1 MNQKRITNQIL
12 EQKNYTLNSTLNY
25 LFNISNMKKLFSYLL
40 ISSMVVLSSCTNYD
54 DQFDDLNTQINS
66 LKSQIEGFSSLSSG
80 LTALQG
86 TVASLQT
93 AIANIPVTPATD
105 VSGLATAANLATL
118 DTALTALAAEV
129 DALTASLANA
139 ATSAEVAALQTALT
153 AAQGDLSDLLA
164 ANNVYSTDLVI
175 NSPATLA
182 FAKSLGDKLTIVN
195 ANVTFD
201 VDATMATA
209 DVQAVANK
217 FVTIV
222 KDLNYY
228 ATSSTV
234 AAVTFDNL
242 TSAGDIA
249 IAQAGNYVFPKL
261 ANATDVYLGAN
272 YSSKVGI
279 VDLRMLAKVNSLNTS
294 TLLAADV
301 AGTTPATNTANT
313 VSFSQATEI
322 HLTAVPYYGAN
333 LTILGKAGS
342 VVDMTA
348 FASVDADGDEVNY
361 ALNITGPAALTLT
374 KFTKGALTVTD
385 VTTVSLSGHRGNVT
399 LDGVANFTSDKLVGV
414 LTLSSTNDLK
424 TINVTGAL
432 DDDVT
437 VAAASADKI
446 YPDVNLSGQTALT
459 SATFAGGFVTA
470 NLTGASNLTSIT
482 NTAQISTLTLS
493 GNNDLTSATI
503 GGKIN
508 SLTVT
513 GADDLLT
520 LDLTHTTF
528 TSTALKSGSL
538 VVTSNPKLE
547 SLTSVAD
554 KLSTLT
560 VTGNANLTTVD
571 FTGLKTIG
579 GDATATVTIGGAG
592 LANALNATKIVD
604 TYNASAA
611 TEAADTGAFTSA
623 SGISTLK
630 TYLIAAAAAPSVT
643 GVKVFLDSADLH
655 IAEGATSAANV
666 EQNSLKISTAGDVAE
681 LTVVNVT
688 KSVTTTTGT
697 TVRQRISNVWDLGRN
712 AIYGNK
718 DLVAGTGVS
727 IAITGGI
734 TKTFVGTADITTV
747 SGLVDAINAD
757 TTSFGSDITVTAALD
772 SYNQSYNKISYT
784 DADGVAETTNST
796 GTMYWS
802 YGSTTTGTAAIGTNS
817 TTAQIAI
824 AIAAALSTTSD
835 VYNAS
840 AVGNAVLVTKLVTNT
855 QNVDL
860 GPGVSFANTLAI
872 TELGSNTV
880 QWSSNSSNAAGQDS
894 DYFLSVAKFDT
905 KGLRVM
911 VQNNSTSVVMAATVT
926 AVVPGTNLSLEPT
939 TLASGTNMVGS
950 FSYVA
955 GWSDIDNAS
964 TSTVA
969 GSTKNRTHWL

>member
-1 MNQKRITNQIL
+1 
-12 EQKNYTLNSTLNY
+12 
-25 LFNISNMKKLFSYLL
+25 
-40 ISSMVVLSSCTNYD
+40 MVVLSSCTNYD
-54 DQFDDLNTQINS
+54 DQFDDLNTQINT

-105 VSGLATAANLATL
+105 ISGLESTQATLTAALTSLAADVKALQDTLAT
-118 DTALTALAAEV
+118 
-129 DALTASLANA
+129 A
-139 ATSAEVAALQTALT
+139 ATSAEVTALATSLAT
-153 AAQGDLSDLLA
+153 AQADLAELLA

-182 FAKSLGDKLTIVN
+182 FAKSLGDILTIVN

-242 TSAGDIA
+242 TSAGDVA

-279 VDLRMLAKVNSLNTS
+279 VDLRMLAKVTSLNTS
-294 TLLAADV
+294 TLLAADI

-322 HLTAVPYYGAN
+322 HLTAVPYYGAA
-333 LTILGKAGS
+333 LTVLGKAGS

-399 LDGVANFTSDKLVGV
+399 LDGVANFTSDKLVGD

-432 DDDVT
+432 DDDIT
-437 VAAASADKI
+437 VAAASADKV
-446 YPDVNLSGQTALT
+446 YPDLALSSQTALT

-520 LDLTHTTF
+520 LALTHTTF
-528 TSTALKSGSL
+528 TSATAPILKSGSL
-538 VVTSNPKLE
+538 VVTNNPKLE

-560 VTGNANLTTVD
+560 VTGNANLATVD
-571 FTGLKTIG
+571 FTGLKAIG
-579 GDATATVTIGGAG
+579 GDTTATVIIGGAG

-604 TYNASAA
+604 TYNTAA
-611 TEAADTGAFTSA
+611 AAAVEATNTGAFTSA
-623 SGISTLK
+623 SGMSTLK
-630 TYLIAAAAAPSVT
+630 TYLGAAAAAPSVT
-643 GVKVFLDSADLH
+643 GVKAFFDSADLH
-655 IAEGATSAANV
+655 IAEGSTSAANV
-666 EQNSLKISTAGDVAE
+666 EQNSLKIATAADVAE

-688 KSVTTTTGT
+688 KSTSATAGT
-697 TVRQRISNVWDLGRN
+697 TVRERKSIVIDYNRNTLNQNLAIGSAEGFSITMLGQ
-712 AIYGNK
+712 AHTI
-718 DLVAGTGVS
+718 
-727 IAITGGI
+727 
-734 TKTFVGTADITTV
+734 VGTDDITTV
-747 SGLVDAINAD
+747 DQLVSAINGN
-757 TTSFGSDITVTAALD
+757 TSWGSDVSVSAAND
-772 SYNQSYNKISYT
+772 VYAKSINKISYT
-784 DADGVAETTNST
+784 TAAGVAATTQST
-796 GTMYWS
+796 GTIYWS
-802 YGSTTTGTAAIGTNS
+802 YGSTVTGTAAIGSGSS
-817 TTAQIAI
+817 TTQMAT
-824 AIAAALSTTSD
+824 AIAAALST
-835 VYNAS
+835 AS
-840 AVGNAVLVTKLVTNT
+840 ADHYAVGSGATVVVTKLVTNT
-855 QNVDL
+855 ANVDY
-860 GPGVSFANTLAI
+860 GTGVSFPNTLVI

-880 QWSSNSSNAAGQDS
+880 QWSTNASNAAGQDS
-894 DYFLSVAKFDT
+894 DYFIATSKTDT
-905 KGLRVM
+905 KGLRITI
-911 VQNNSTSVVMAATVT
+911 QNNSTSVAFANTATIAT
-926 AVVPGTNLSLEPT
+926 SGTELGIDFSTIL
-939 TLASGTNMVGS
+939 TLASQTNSVGS
-950 FSYVA
+950 LSYIASFSDVDTA
-955 GWSDIDNAS
+955 V
-964 TSTVA
+964 TTVTA

>member
-12 EQKNYTLNSTLNY
+12 EQKNYNLNSTLNY

-54 DQFDDLNTQINS
+54 DQFDDLNTQINT

-105 VSGLATAANLATL
+105 ISGLESTQATLTAALTSLAADVKALQDSLAT
-118 DTALTALAAEV
+118 
-129 DALTASLANA
+129 A

-153 AAQGDLSDLLA
+153 AAQADLTDLLA

-175 NSPATLA
+175 NSPATLD

-201 VDATMATA
+201 VDATMSTA

-242 TSAGDIA
+242 TSAGDVA

-279 VDLRMLAKVNSLNTS
+279 VDLRMLSKVSSLNTS
-294 TLLAADV
+294 TILAADV

-342 VVDMTA
+342 VVDMSA

-361 ALNITGPAALTLT
+361 SLDITGPAALTLT

-399 LDGVANFTSDKLVGV
+399 LDGVANFTSDKLVGA
-414 LTLSSTNDLK
+414 LTLNSTNDLK

-432 DDDVT
+432 DDDT
-437 VAAASADKI
+437 TLATADTT
-446 YPDVNLSGQTALT
+446 YPSIATALKSQTALT
-459 SATFAGGFVTA
+459 SATFAGGFVTID
-470 NLTGASNLTSIT
+470 LTGASNLTSIT

-508 SLTVT
+508 DLTVT

-528 TSTALKSGSL
+528 TSTTLKSGSL
-538 VVTSNPKLE
+538 VVTNNPKLE

-579 GDATATVTIGGAG
+579 GDATATVKIGGAG

-611 TEAADTGAFTSA
+611 TEAADTGAFTST

-655 IAEGATSAANV
+655 IAEGATSASNV

-688 KSVTTTTGT
+688 KSTSATAGT
-697 TVRQRISNVWDLGRN
+697 TVRERKSIVIDYNRN
-712 AIYGNK
+712 SLNQSLAI
-718 DLVAGTGVS
+718 GTGEGFE
-727 IAITGGI
+727 ITMLGTAHKI
-734 TKTFVGTADITTV
+734 VGTADITTADQLV
-747 SGLVDAINAD
+747 SAINGN
-757 TTSFGSDITVTAALD
+757 TSWGSGVSVSAAND
-772 SYNQSYNKISYT
+772 VYAKSINKISYT
-784 DADGVAETTNST
+784 TSAGTAATTQST
-796 GTMYWS
+796 GTIYWS
-802 YGSTTTGTAAIGTNS
+802 YGATITGTAAIGS
-817 TTAQIAI
+817 GSSTAQMAT
-824 AIAAALSTTSD
+824 AIAAALST
-835 VYNAS
+835 AS
-840 AVGNAVLVTKLVTNT
+840 ADHYAVGTGDAVVVTKLVTNT
-855 QNVDL
+855 ANVDY
-860 GPGVSFANTLAI
+860 GTGVSFPNTLAI

-880 QWSSNSSNAAGQDS
+880 QWSSNASNAAGQDS
-894 DYFLSVAKFDT
+894 DYYLAVSKTDLN
-905 KGLRVM
+905 GLRITI
-911 VQNNSTSVVMAATVT
+911 QNNSTSVAFASTATI
-926 AVVPGTNLSLEPT
+926 AVDGTEVGIDQSTIL
-939 TLASGTNMVGS
+939 TLASQTNSVGS
-950 FSYVA
+950 LNYIASFSDVDTA
-955 GWSDIDNAS
+955 V
-964 TSTVA
+964 TTVTP

>member
-1 MNQKRITNQIL
+1 MNQKSITNQIL
-12 EQKNYTLNSTLNY
+12 TRELSLNSTLNY
-25 LFNISNMKKLFSYLL
+25 LFNISNMKKLFTYLL

-54 DQFDDLNTQINS
+54 DQFDDLNSQLST
-66 LKSQIEGFSSLSSG
+66 LKSQIDGFSSLSSG

-86 TVASLQT
+86 TVTSLQSAVAALPKT
-93 AIANIPVTPATD
+93 ATPATD
-105 VSGLATAANLATL
+105 ISGLQ
-118 DTALTALAAEV
+118 TALTALAATVAE
-129 DALTASLANA
+129 LKTSLASA
-139 ATSAEVAALQTALT
+139 ATSAEVSALATSLASAQT
-153 AAQGDLSDLLA
+153 DLAELLA

-242 TSAGDIA
+242 TSAGDVA

-261 ANATDVYLGAN
+261 ANATDIYLGAN

-279 VDLRMLAKVNSLNTS
+279 VDFRSLAKVTSLNTS
-294 TLLAADV
+294 TILAADI

-322 HLTAVPYYGAN
+322 HLTAVPYYGAS
-333 LTILGKAGS
+333 LTALGKAGS
-342 VVDMTA
+342 VIDLTA

-374 KFTKGALTVTD
+374 KFTKGALIVTD

-424 TINVTGAL
+424 SINVTGAL
-432 DDDVT
+432 DDDTT
-437 VAAASADKI
+437 VAAASADKV
-446 YPDVNLSGQTALT
+446 YPDVVLSSQTALT
-459 SATFAGGFVTA
+459 SATFAGGFVIV

-513 GADDLLT
+513 GADDLLS
-520 LDLTHTTF
+520 LSLTHTTF
-528 TSTALKSGSL
+528 TSTTAPILKSGSL
-538 VVTSNPKLE
+538 VVTNNPKLE

-554 KLSTLT
+554 LLSTLT
-560 VTGNANLTTVD
+560 VTGNANLATVN
-571 FTGLKTIG
+571 FTGLKAIG
-579 GDATATVTIGGAG
+579 GDTMATVKIGGAG
-592 LANALNATKIVD
+592 SANALNATKIVD
-604 TYNASAA
+604 TYNTTAA
-611 TEAADTGAFTSA
+611 AAVEATNTGAFTSA
-623 SGISTLK
+623 SGMSTLK
-630 TYLIAAAAAPSVT
+630 TYLGAAAAAPSVT
-643 GVKVFLDSADLH
+643 GVKVYFDTADLH
-655 IAEGATSAANV
+655 ITEGATSAANT
-666 EQNSLKISTAGDVAE
+666 EKNSLKIATSGDVAQ

-688 KSVTTTTGT
+688 KSVSTTTGT
-697 TVRQRISNVWDLGRN
+697 TVRQRISNVWDLGRDAVYN
-712 AIYGNK
+712 NLA
-718 DLVAGTGVS
+718 LVANTGVS
-727 IAITGGI
+727 IAITNGI
-734 TKTFVGTADITTV
+734 TKTYVGTSEITTV

-757 TTSFGSDITVTAALD
+757 TTSFGADVTVTAALD
-772 SYNQSYNKISYT
+772 SYSQSYNKISYT
-784 DADGVAETTNST
+784 DSDGTAATTNST
-796 GTMYWS
+796 GTIYWS
-802 YGSTTTGTAAIGTNS
+802 YGATTTGTAAIGTGS
-817 TTAQIAI
+817 STAQIAT

-840 AVGNAVLVTKLVTNT
+840 ATGNVVLVTKLVTNT

-880 QWSSNSSNAAGQDS
+880 QWSTNTSNAAGQDS
-894 DYFLSVAKFDT
+894 DYFLSTSKFDT

-926 AVVPGTNLSLEPT
+926 GVAPGTNLSVVPAL
-939 TLASGTNMVGS
+939 LASGTNMVGD

-955 GWSDIDNAS
+955 GFGDVDTAS
-964 TSTVA
+964 TSVAA
-969 GSTKNRTHWL
+969 GSTTNRSHWL